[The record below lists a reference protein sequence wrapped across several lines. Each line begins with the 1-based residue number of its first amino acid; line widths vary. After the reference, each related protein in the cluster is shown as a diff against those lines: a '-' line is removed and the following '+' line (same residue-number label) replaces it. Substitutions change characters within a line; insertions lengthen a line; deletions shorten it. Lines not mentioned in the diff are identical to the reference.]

1 MQRLMIDMIWFVLY
15 WYYIGQIGR
24 IQKGMG
30 RRVTAFLISL
40 TGLLVCSICWSGMA
54 GWIIPI
60 VVFLLYD
67 LFFDEEPFRFQ
78 WWRILFVGIFMML
91 CSGISA
97 IPPVCFNSVILF
109 VMYLLLAA
117 KRGYLNWKNGCLIGL
132 IYGEL
137 SVFLAIFLIERK
149 SGSIVFLR
157 EEAGIILIWG
167 VILLESLIFLLAEGT
182 LFFYK
187 KGFEFQT
194 EQFFQK
200 VLEHQYE
207 EIRNIY
213 MNMRG
218 WRHDYHNHLQVMKA
232 QVSLGNYEEMKEYL
246 DELEENLD
254 RVDTYVKSGNLMVDA
269 ILNSKLTLAE
279 QKEVKVNCKALVP
292 EQLPIDD
299 VDLCVL
305 LGNLLDNA
313 LEACEQIQ
321 EAKRFLRIY
330 MVVYQSQ
337 LYISIQNSAKEDLN
351 FNEKNYITS
360 KRGNHGL
367 GMKRVKIIVDKY
379 NGYMI
384 LANEPGV
391 FAAEVTMPLTMP

>member
-1 MQRLMIDMIWFVLY
+1 MQRLIIEVIWFVLY

-24 IQKGMG
+24 IQKGVG
-30 RRVTAFLISL
+30 RRFTAFLIAL
-40 TGLLVCSICWSGMA
+40 TGLLVCSIWRSAVVGWSV
-54 GWIIPI
+54 PI

-67 LFFDEEPFRFQ
+67 LFFDEEPFRIQ
-78 WWRILFVGIFMML
+78 WRRILFVGIVMML
-91 CSGISA
+91 CSGILS
-97 IPPVCFNSVILF
+97 IPSVYFNSMIFF

-132 IYGEL
+132 IYSEL
-137 SVFLAIFLIERK
+137 SVFLAIFLREQK
-149 SGSIVFLR
+149 S
-157 EEAGIILIWG
+157 EIILIWG
-167 VILLESLIFLLAEGT
+167 VILLEGLIFLLAEGT

-254 RVDTYVKSGNLMVDA
+254 RVDTYVKSGNLMADA

-279 QKEVKVNCKALVP
+279 QKEVEVNCKALIP

-330 MVVYQSQ
+330 MVVHQSQ
-337 LYISIQNSAKEDLN
+337 LYISIQNSAKEDLS

-384 LANEPGV
+384 LANEPGI
-391 FAAEVTMPLTMP
+391 FAAEVTMPLLCLDFCQ